1 MGKRMR
7 VDGMH
12 TWSFPSGLLHIQ
24 TIYWMCP
31 PRKRSFIASCFA
43 GLWRRKMLLHYNM
56 LYTDH
61 QNYMQNIIYFMW
73 AWRTTIYSRHQD
85 QMKYLAHKQK
95 LWMSKENKSNPKL
108 FSHRSILTDQHMTS
122 AYNTYTSISVH
133 NTTVPTHILPAYWGN
148 RVETGHCSSPVCPP
162 ETDYLDQSA
171 KWLDLLGTLEWP
183 STSACQ
189 ASRPVG
195 LSPSESTH

>member
-31 PRKRSFIASCFA
+31 PRKRSFIASCFEDV
-43 GLWRRKMLLHYNM
+43 KCY
-56 LYTDH
+56 YT
-61 QNYMQNIIYFMW
+61 IIYFTLFIKITCKISPTSCELEGRLYIPGIEIKSNIW
-73 AWRTTIYSRHQD
+73 LTDRNFG
-85 QMKYLAHKQK
+85 
-95 LWMSKENKSNPKL
+95 MSKENKSNAKL
-108 FSHRSILTDQHMTS
+108 FVHQGILTDRHSADFTIQYINQHFWAQHNSTYPQPTS
-122 AYNTYTSISVH
+122 LLRKQS
-133 NTTVPTHILPAYWGN
+133 GN
-148 RVETGHCSSPVCPP
+148 RPLFIPPVCPP

-183 STSACQ
+183 STSTCQ

-195 LSPSESTH
+195 FSPSESTH